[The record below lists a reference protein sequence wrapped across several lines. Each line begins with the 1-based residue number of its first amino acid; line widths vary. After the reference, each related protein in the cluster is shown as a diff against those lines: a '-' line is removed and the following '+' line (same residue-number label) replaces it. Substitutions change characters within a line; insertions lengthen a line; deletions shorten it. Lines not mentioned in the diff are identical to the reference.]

1 MKKLITGAL
10 VAAAAFAQS
19 NICFAQ
25 DNHKRLL
32 AYDGA
37 QNISAPLS
45 VTLEAPFHIPP
56 PAPGTSVR
64 IFTTGRSYADCR
76 PFVSSASSNQNFIS
90 TRIFRAPGIDP
101 NNLSGRGIC
110 EVNETVQYLDG
121 FGRPL
126 QTVIVNGGLPGH
138 DVVQPVGYDAFG
150 REDKKYLPYSVWNNN
165 GAYRSDAISGGGQAA
180 YYNNPPSA
188 SIPQTG
194 AAFGKVVFEASP
206 LNRVLEQGS
215 AGTDWQPVAGSD
227 AGHTLK
233 QRYGTNASGEVRR
246 WVVSGNGA
254 SIAQDN
260 SGYYLA
266 GRLYLS
272 TSNDENWQPG
282 DEMKGATQEFK
293 DLEGRVVLKRT
304 WETVSKSL
312 NTYYVYDDL
321 GNLRYVLPPAVNLH
335 TDRPDAGEISSF
347 IESDPVFDR
356 FIYGYHYDGRN
367 RVIRK
372 KVPGKGW
379 EELIYNPLDQ
389 VVFSQDAVQ
398 AQRAERAFTKYDA
411 LGRVTMTGVEIGHTG
426 TRIDVQA
433 TVNSYGAFWDK
444 RSTAGNNLH
453 GYDNAS
459 APGNYP
465 NMQIDVVNY
474 YDDYD
479 IPGLPHN
486 ESASFSNMTKGLLTA
501 SKVKVLG
508 TTDQFLW
515 TVNYYDR
522 EGRVVKSYSQHYLTG
537 AVSASN
543 YDIVENVW
551 KFDGNLMNSVR
562 MHYANGQSTKIA
574 TRYEYDHMGRKAATF
589 ENINDAGE
597 VNLSY
602 LAYNELGQLQEKKL
616 HNETQGTKLTYNER
630 GWLRS
635 SKSNEFSME
644 LKYND
649 AVDGAEA
656 QYNGNIAN
664 QRWGAGEALPYTFV
678 YTYDRLNR
686 LKRGAASGLSYP
698 MSEQVEYDVMGNLKY
713 LSRDG
718 GNANSY
724 DYQHGNRLWYVA
736 YVTNGYAYD
745 VNGNATT
752 DGRSGY
758 TVQYNH
764 FNLPFHIPNINLT
777 YTYDGTGR
785 KIRKNSNGSVR
796 NYIDGIEYK
805 PDGTIDFIQ
814 TEEGL
819 ALNNGSGGY
828 SYQYNLTDHLG
839 NVRYSFDIYNGAVR
853 RLQQDDYYPFGLRK
867 SISPVATTNKYLY
880 NGKEVQDELG
890 GQYDYGA
897 RFYDPVIGR
906 FSTVDPLADEFDHMS
921 PYNYAMNNP
930 ILMIDPDGMAA
941 DTSKKVTPPP
951 KPKPIELKEVI
962 IKSGKWKGWVANGTT
977 IFGTAQYRLPQAV
990 LEANRA
996 EAAAFLGRWTPL
1008 GRAITLVSNL
1018 LDIANSVSYTPA
1030 PKELKGFPTAKRAP
1044 NKGRARWKTSDGK
1057 ILEWDSQHGDVEVYD
1072 KQGKHLGS
1080 ASPETG
1086 QMTKDAVPGRTT
1098 RK

>member
-1 MKKLITGAL
+1 M
-10 VAAAAFAQS
+10 
-19 NICFAQ
+19 
-25 DNHKRLL
+25 
-32 AYDGA
+32 
-37 QNISAPLS
+37 
-45 VTLEAPFHIPP
+45 
-56 PAPGTSVR
+56 
-64 IFTTGRSYADCR
+64 
-76 PFVSSASSNQNFIS
+76 
-90 TRIFRAPGIDP
+90 
-101 NNLSGRGIC
+101 
-110 EVNETVQYLDG
+110 
-121 FGRPL
+121 
-126 QTVIVNGGLPGH
+126 
-138 DVVQPVGYDAFG
+138 
-150 REDKKYLPYSVWNNN
+150 
-165 GAYRSDAISGGGQAA
+165 
-180 YYNNPPSA
+180 
-188 SIPQTG
+188 
-194 AAFGKVVFEASP
+194 
-206 LNRVLEQGS
+206 
-215 AGTDWQPVAGSD
+215 
-227 AGHTLK
+227 
-233 QRYGTNASGEVRR
+233 
-246 WVVSGNGA
+246 
-254 SIAQDN
+254 
-260 SGYYLA
+260 
-266 GRLYLS
+266 
-272 TSNDENWQPG
+272 
-282 DEMKGATQEFK
+282 
-293 DLEGRVVLKRT
+293 LKRT